1 VSLKVGFLAPE
12 GEVLPYYAARLKALS
27 EVAGI
32 EVVVYVDKAIHP
44 NAIEGL
50 EESPGA
56 VRVVRISHL
65 RVPSHRRAKDL
76 GYTVSVRRGIPCSIA
91 FHCIGD
97 RLDILVVCNA
107 TQMLLAKA
115 AAVFGGVSLALIVED
130 TLHATRLMPSWLKR
144 IKAVAYRM
152 SDSAFA
158 FSEEAKAFLA
168 SIGYR
173 REIFRT
179 SWSLDFEAFRRA
191 VTASTNRPSVREA
204 EGVKFLFLGRL
215 VPLKGIVELL
225 DAWQHCS
232 ASFHGRASLRI
243 VGGGPLAETLQ
254 ATIRSRMLRNVELV
268 GPVPYTGAIAELASS
283 DCLILPTLQDL
294 FSLVVLEAMAAG
306 RAVITTRYNG
316 ACELVRNWD
325 AGWVVD
331 SVDRGTLVA
340 VLEEAAQD
348 RARLRAIGKRNAE
361 AAKQYDNAVVMQA
374 FSRALIA
381 MREDKGQALPR
392 IVDE

>member
-1 VSLKVGFLAPE
+1 
-12 GEVLPYYAARLKALS
+12 
-27 EVAGI
+27 
-32 EVVVYVDKAIHP
+32 
-44 NAIEGL
+44 
-50 EESPGA
+50 
-56 VRVVRISHL
+56 
-65 RVPSHRRAKDL
+65 
-76 GYTVSVRRGIPCSIA
+76 
-91 FHCIGD
+91 
-97 RLDILVVCNA
+97 
-107 TQMLLAKA
+107 
-115 AAVFGGVSLALIVED
+115 
-130 TLHATRLMPSWLKR
+130 
-144 IKAVAYRM
+144 
-152 SDSAFA
+152 
-158 FSEEAKAFLA
+158 
-168 SIGYR
+168 
-173 REIFRT
+173 
-179 SWSLDFEAFRRA
+179 
-191 VTASTNRPSVREA
+191 
-204 EGVKFLFLGRL
+204 
-215 VPLKGIVELL
+215 
-225 DAWQHCS
+225 
-232 ASFHGRASLRI
+232 
-243 VGGGPLAETLQ
+243 
-254 ATIRSRMLRNVELV
+254 MLRNVELV